1 MPLTQLFVSISDPRS
16 VRQVRYDLSELL
28 TVAVC
33 CAVRTNSPTSRQGA
47 HRLAAGLS
55 GARARPPSHDTSG
68 RVFAALN
75 PPEFEA
81 TFRRSVVGQLVPA
94 LGNDAVVA
102 IEGKTSRRNT
112 TKAAASPLH
121 LVSAFAADIG
131 RSE

>member
-1 MPLTQLFVSISDPRS
+1 MQCGRVLR
-16 VRQVRYDLSELL
+16 
-28 TVAVC
+28 
-33 CAVRTNSPTSRQGA
+33 
-47 HRLAAGLS
+47 HRGKERIDWLRGFLALEHG
-55 GARARPPSHDTSG
+55 PPSHDTSG